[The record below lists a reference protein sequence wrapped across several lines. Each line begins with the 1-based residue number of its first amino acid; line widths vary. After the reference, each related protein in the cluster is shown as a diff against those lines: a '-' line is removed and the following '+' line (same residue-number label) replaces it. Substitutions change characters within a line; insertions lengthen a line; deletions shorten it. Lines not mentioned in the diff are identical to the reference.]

1 MEQETR
7 RLQYRK
13 AKNATPLSPRRPHLL
28 AMESLRRRSLI
39 ALPLLLAAAPAQAGR
54 EWNAI
59 LQAALAPLRAA
70 VAPEGP
76 PLLLASW
83 HGADG
88 DLARTHAETA
98 YTYDNALAALALLA
112 AGETARGLRIARALR
127 DAPAFDR
134 DGPAAT
140 WRTAYRA
147 GPLEAPA
154 RLPGWWDAGAGAWRE
169 DAYQTGQ
176 ALGPAAFAAL
186 AMLDAEAAAPEQG
199 FHAQAW
205 RAAAWAGVRRLPQG
219 FRAGTL
225 AQAELRHA
233 SVEEN
238 ADLAALF
245 ARLGRRE
252 DAAHA
257 RAFVE
262 AHWLQDERRF
272 LAGCTPEGRADGTSA
287 ADAQLF
293 PLLALGLRPESLA
306 WLRTRH
312 GVGTPLKGIDF
323 NDDRDGV
330 WTEGT
335 AQFALALRR
344 TGAEEEALQIC
355 RGLLAHRDADGWLRA
370 TDDRWITT
378 GLTVGPG
385 QNAFRYP
392 PVGHLGAT
400 AWLALAALGRSPFGA

>member
-1 MEQETR
+1 MMSR
-7 RLQYRK
+7 R
-13 AKNATPLSPRRPHLL
+13 AL
-28 AMESLRRRSLI
+28 A
-39 ALPLLLAAAPAQAGR
+39 ALPLLALARLALAGR
-54 EWNAI
+54 EWNEI

-70 VAPEGP
+70 ISPEGQ
-76 PLLLASW
+76 PLLLRSW
-83 HGADG
+83 IAPEG
-88 DLARTHAETA
+88 DLARTHGETA
-98 YTYDNALAALALLA
+98 YTDDNALAAQVLA
-112 AGETARGLRIARALR
+112 AGDTARGLRIARALR

-147 GPLEAPA
+147 GVLEAPA
-154 RLPGWWDAGAGAWRE
+154 RLPGWWDQGAGAWRE
-169 DAYQTGQ
+169 DAYQTGR

-186 AMLDAEAAAPEQG
+186 TMLDAEAAAPGQG

-205 RAAAWAGVRRLPQG
+205 RAGARAGARRLPQG

-225 AQAELRHA
+225 AAAELGHA

-245 ARLGRRE
+245 ARLGRHK

-262 AHWLQDERRF
+262 AHWLRDERRF
-272 LAGCTPEGRADGTSA
+272 LAGRTPEGRADGTSA
-287 ADAQLF
+287 ADAQIF

-306 WLRTRH
+306 WLRARH
-312 GVGTPLKGIDF
+312 GVGTPLREIDF
-323 NDDRDGV
+323 NNDRDGI
-330 WTEGT
+330 WSEGT

-344 TGAEEEALQIC
+344 TGAEEEALRIC
-355 RGLLAHRDADGWLRA
+355 RGLLAHRDANGWLRA
-370 TDDRWITT
+370 TDGAWITT

-385 QNAFRYP
+385 QSAFRYP
-392 PVGHLGAT
+392 PHGHFGAT
-400 AWLALAALGRSPFGA
+400 AWLALAALGRSPFGS